1 MINAESFTYNQV
13 SDDFG
18 GLNFSPYL
26 PLTLSYGNN
35 SIETSGLL
43 DTGVRYNV
51 MPYQIGL
58 QLGARWEQ
66 QNTVVQLAGNL
77 ANLPAYGLLITAT
90 IAQFPPRKGARLDF
104 LCELWCLQNN
114 PSLAPFF
121 FYFYKIIRAWPLFS
135 SIKFTQFDNTVLV
148 GIGGLAIF
156 G

>member
-1 MINAESFTYNQV
+1 MINAESFTYSQV

-90 IAQFPPRKGARLDF
+90 IAKFPPVRLAFAWTRAENVPLILGQVNFF
-104 LCELWCLQNN
+104 LEFDVC
-114 PSLAPFF
+114 FF
-121 FYFYKIIRAWPLFS
+121 RSQKTFEIQPKKENR
-135 SIKFTQFDNTVLV
+135 
-148 GIGGLAIF
+148 
-156 G
+156 